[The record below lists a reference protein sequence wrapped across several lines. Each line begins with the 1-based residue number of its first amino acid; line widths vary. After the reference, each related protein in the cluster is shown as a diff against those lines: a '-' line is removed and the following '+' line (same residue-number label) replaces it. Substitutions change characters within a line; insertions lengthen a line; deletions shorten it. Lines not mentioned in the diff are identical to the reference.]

1 MARVTVEDCIKVIE
15 SRFELILIAAER
27 SRILSKGA
35 EPLLERDRDKN
46 PVVALREIAEKKL
59 NLDQTKE
66 TLVKGLQKYHEE
78 VLTEPHED
86 DNTKEELVVEKPQL
100 SEDMIEDVEKN
111 APLKRIGSADEV
123 AGAAI
128 LLASKAGAF
137 ITGQTIVMDG
147 GVTIAGR
154 G

>member
-1 MARVTVEDCIKVIE
+1 MARVTVEDCVKVIE

-35 EPLLERDRDKN
+35 EPLLDRDRDKN

-59 NLDQTKE
+59 DLEQTKD

-78 VLTEPHED
+78 VLTEPNEGEED
-86 DNTKEELVVEKPQL
+86 TKEQIVEKPQL

-111 APLKRIGSADEV
+111 ASEAGLSIDEN
-123 AGAAI
+123 
-128 LLASKAGAF
+128 S
-137 ITGQTIVMDG
+137 
-147 GVTIAGR
+147 
-154 G
+154 